1 MPRRLTLALAALTTL
16 GLAAGSAAASEE
28 LERAF
33 AAADLNGDGYL
44 NIDEYTAAVISGFFE
59 RDANG
64 DKVLTLDEL
73 PDVDPA
79 DFEKADRNGDGR
91 ISLGEAVGDRMI
103 RFFDAGGDQPPHGVV
118 TLDELK
124 AYEAGRS

>member
-1 MPRRLTLALAALTTL
+1 M
-16 GLAAGSAAASEE
+16 SAAPASSDEA

-44 NIDEYTAAVISGFFE
+44 NIDEYGAAVIARFFE
-59 RDANG
+59 HDSDG
-64 DKVLTLDEL
+64 DRFLSPAEVPEA
-73 PDVDPA
+73 DPA
-79 DFEKADRNGDGR
+79 DFDEADRDDDGL

-103 RFFDAGGDQPPHGVV
+103 RFFDAGGDEAPHGVV
-118 TLDELK
+118 TLEELQ